1 MRDGRTVTSGQ
12 VIRAWDDRSSVRSK
26 PRKVASELEPG
37 KSLFPRSLLPIVNHE
52 SLTHLG
58 PETIN
63 SILNLRLFLYLD
75 FTTALEQEV
84 VNPALVDISKGLPG
98 LEFSPE
104 LRLDAHRIYVDEG
117 YHALA
122 AVDVAQQLSGM
133 VAMPYTRAPQHEF
146 VVGLRKIVSSLP
158 QAESRLTAIAAA
170 TVSETLISGTLSQIP
185 QDQSVVQVV
194 RQAVAEHAEDERTHH
209 AYFTRLHEVVWP
221 RLSRQQQRLLAPLY
235 ADFILGFLAPDMEN
249 LKSIL
254 EQSGVPEDT
263 ARKVV
268 NETYEAIDLLPG
280 IRHAARATI
289 RLLERTGVL
298 EVPEAREK
306 FGAEGLAA

>member
-1 MRDGRTVTSGQ
+1 MQDRGTVTSGQ
-12 VIRAWDDRSSVRSK
+12 VLRAWDDKSSVRSK
-26 PRKVASELEPG
+26 PRKVASELESG
-37 KSLFPRSLLPIVNHE
+37 KNLFPRSLLPMVNHE
-52 SLTHLG
+52 ALTSLG

-133 VAMPYTRAPQHEF
+133 VAVPYMRVFQHEF
-146 VVGLRKIVSSLP
+146 VVGLRKIVTNLP
-158 QAESRLTAIAAA
+158 QAESRLTGIAAA

-194 RQAVAEHAEDERTHH
+194 RQAVGEHAEDERTHH
-209 AYFTRLHEVVWP
+209 AYFSRLHEALWP

-235 ADFILGFLAPDMEN
+235 ADFILSFLAPDTEN

-298 EVPEAREK
+298 EIPEAQEK
-306 FGAEGLAA
+306 FGAERLAA